1 MAELFLIGVG
11 IYWLATDTSTALW
24 VIGGVFVLIVVCA
37 VVSSGQKKGKRTS
50 RRHAGWS
57 GVRTAPRYSGWGYSP
72 SGARASYGSYD
83 DDDEEDEEPVRRK
96 GIRIEH
102 PHVIDDT
109 DYECSVCGH
118 RFGGAAGSCPSC
130 GTVFGGEKTDYEEFD
145 FEEDELE
152 AWDEEDGW

>member
-50 RRHAGWS
+50 RRPAGRP
-57 GVRTAPRYSGWGYSP
+57 GV
-72 SGARASYGSYD
+72 
-83 DDDEEDEEPVRRK
+83 
-96 GIRIEH
+96 RIEH